1 MPIPVYLFTGFLES
15 GKTKFIQET
24 FEDSRFEDGLRALLL
39 VCEEG
44 EEEYDPSRFAV
55 KNYRVEYGS
64 SAEELTRSRLEQIT
78 ADFKPEKIVVE
89 CNGMWPL
96 GRLYEALPEEWTVYQ
111 QMLFFDGSTFAAYNE
126 SNPDC
131 KATATIFFNSGLV
144 DESSTHHLLTAHILG
159 MELGNHTHSHL
170 DLTTLS
176 PAELKSEIDKTDE
189 LLSRIDGKPRHL
201 FRAPYGRIDEEV
213 KAQVETPIIDWTID
227 TLDWTNASEDEIYE
241 RVWNNR
247 FSGGIV
253 LMHDGYPHTV
263 YALKRLLPDLKADG
277 YQVVSVSAMA
287 KAHGCALRRGGVYI
301 RARKQ

>member
-1 MPIPVYLFTGFLES
+1 MRYLSFVLGLCALFVILPFSACGRAPAQEKKQFNAYLPRSFDEYFVDYEPRKPV
-15 GKTKFIQET
+15 
-24 FEDSRFEDGLRALLL
+24 
-39 VCEEG
+39 
-44 EEEYDPSRFAV
+44 
-55 KNYRVEYGS
+55 
-64 SAEELTRSRLEQIT
+64 ELTSPQEPKNPDIWDVSDVDISYVDKTRKLIAFT
-78 ADFKPEKIVVE
+78 
-89 CNGMWPL
+89 
-96 GRLYEALPEEWTVYQ
+96 
-111 QMLFFDGSTFAAYNE
+111 FDDAPSKTMENIFATFAAYNE

-131 KATATIFFNSGLV
+131 KATATIFFNGGLV
-144 DESSTHHLLTAHILG
+144 DENSMHHLFAAHILG

-176 PAELKSEIDKTDE
+176 KAELKSEIDKTDE
-189 LLSRIDGKPRHL
+189 LLSSIDGKPRHL

-227 TLDWTNASEDEIYE
+227 TLDWTNTSEDEIYE

-287 KAHGCALRRGGVYI
+287 KAHGCALKRGGVYI
-301 RARKQ
+301 RARKR